1 MNTHKGRNAREFSPL
16 MHAVVDEFLREASV
30 ARLRTDKAR
39 ALALGMTYITYRRM
53 VKDSHSI
60 DVDELAQIARFMQIT
75 PGELITRALARVA
88 AKSQP

>member
-1 MNTHKGRNAREFSPL
+1 MNTQKGRNAREFSPL

-39 ALALGMTYITYRRM
+39 AEALGMTYITYRRM

-60 DVDELAQIARFMQIT
+60 DVDELARIARFMRIT
-75 PGELITRALARVA
+75 PGELITRALDRVA
-88 AKSQP
+88 AKPQL